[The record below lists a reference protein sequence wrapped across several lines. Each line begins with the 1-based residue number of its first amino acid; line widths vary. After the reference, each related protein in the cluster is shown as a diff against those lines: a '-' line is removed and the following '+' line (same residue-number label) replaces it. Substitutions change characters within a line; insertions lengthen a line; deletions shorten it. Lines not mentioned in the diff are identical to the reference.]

1 MKNYE
6 YIIAGLPVIDSGFR
20 FTDTTPDQFIAEIRE
35 QLDSRDNALVDFLMK
50 GYEEENLTPEFYAE
64 AVSHRN
70 HFLREYFRFDLN
82 LRNAK
87 VRFLNKALGRPA
99 DKDLMVLSGKDGE
112 PLVLPFEEAD
122 TVDAILR
129 GEDLLVRERA
139 LDDLVWDR
147 ISSMTVFD
155 YFDIEAVLAF
165 IAKMQV
171 VARWYRLDE
180 QSGRE
185 MFRKLVDEV
194 RGTFKG
200 VQYNAEQ

>member
-1 MKNYE
+1 MRNYE

-20 FTDTTPDQFIAEIRE
+20 FTDTTPDQFIEEIRG

-50 GYEEENLTPEFYAE
+50 GYAEENLTPEFYAG

-70 HFLREYFRFDLN
+70 AFLREYFRFDLN

-87 VRFLNKALGRPA
+87 VKYLNKALGRPA
-99 DKDLMVLSGKDGE
+99 DKDVMVLPGRDGE
-112 PLVLPFEEAD
+112 PLELPFEEAE
-122 TVDAILR
+122 TVESILR
-129 GEDLLVRERA
+129 GDDLLVRERA

-147 ISSMTVFD
+147 ISAMTVFNL
-155 YFDIEAVLAF
+155 FDIESVLAF

-180 QSGRE
+180 QTGRE

-200 VQYNAEQ
+200 VNYSGRQ